1 MMRACVR
8 SAFGLVALV
17 ATLASLGCG
26 KDTPTSPT
34 TSTPTSST
42 ELFTGT
48 LSPKGS
54 SFYSFS
60 VTNAGTASITLASL
74 ASSRVGLAVPSRLTV
89 GLGVP
94 SGFGCATTTTV
105 DASPGLTAQLTA
117 SGAKDNIYCV
127 YLADPGVLT
136 GDVLFVIRIVHT

>member
-8 SAFGLVALV
+8 SVCGVLACAVM
-17 ATLASLGCG
+17 LASIGCG
-26 KDTPTSPT
+26 DDSPT
-34 TSTPTSST
+34 TPSTSTPTSST

-48 LSPKGS
+48 LSPGGS
-54 SFYSFS
+54 SFYSFT
-60 VTNAGTASITLASL
+60 VTNAGTVSITLASL
-74 ASSRVGLAVPSRLTV
+74 ASSRVGLVLPSRLTI

-94 SGFGCATTTTV
+94 NGFGCATTSTV
-105 DASPGLTAQLTA
+105 DTAPGLTAQLTA

-127 YLADPGVLT
+127 NLADPGVLT